1 LSPDTLRNLVLY
13 LVPMILSLSVHEFA
27 HAFVAKALGDG
38 TADEDERVT
47 LSPLAHI
54 DPIGTLLVPAVSIIS
69 TGVAF
74 LGWARPVP
82 VNPARFRRN
91 VNMRTGMAIV
101 AAAGPLSN
109 LLLALGSIG
118 LWVLIVKNGF
128 VTTPRGAAISALLQ
142 AMFTVNVGLCVFNF
156 LPIPP
161 LDGSRVLPRSMD
173 DLVEK
178 ASSYSTFLILA
189 VMVVPFLREPLIDI
203 PMRYL
208 SLAILSLFGLR

>member
-1 LSPDTLRNLVLY
+1 LSPDLVRRLVLY

-27 HAFVAKALGDG
+27 HAFVAKKLGDD
-38 TADEDERVT
+38 TADEEERVT

-54 DPIGTLLVPAVSIIS
+54 DPLGTLIVPGLSIVF

-82 VNPARFRRN
+82 VNPSRFRRG

-101 AAAGPLSN
+101 AVAGPLSN
-109 LLLALGSIG
+109 LLLAVLAIG
-118 LWVLIVKNGF
+118 GLAMSLRTGVLVG
-128 VTTPRGAAISALLQ
+128 PRGEALEMLLG
-142 AMFTVNVGLCVFNF
+142 AMFSVNIGLCVFNL

-178 ASSYSTFLILA
+178 ASAYSNYLIMA
-189 VMVVPFLREPLIDI
+189 VVMIPFLREPLIDI

-208 SLAILSLFGLR
+208 SRAILSLFGLR

>member
-1 LSPDTLRNLVLY
+1 MSPDLVRSLVLY

-27 HAFVAKALGDG
+27 HAFVAKKLGDD
-38 TADEDERVT
+38 TAEQEDRVT

-54 DPIGTLLVPAVSIIS
+54 DPLGTLVVPALSILFS
-69 TGVAF
+69 GVAF

-82 VNPARFRRN
+82 VNPARFRRG

-109 LLLALGSIG
+109 LVLAVISVG
-118 LWVLIVKNGF
+118 LIVVLRKHGLL
-128 VTTPRGAAISALLQ
+128 VGPKGEAIATLLGATFS
-142 AMFTVNVGLCVFNF
+142 VNIGLCVFNF

-173 DLVEK
+173 DLVER
-178 ASSYSTFLILA
+178 AGAYSTYLIMA
-189 VMVVPFLREPLIDI
+189 VVMIPFLREPLLDW
-203 PMRYL
+203 PMRHL
-208 SLAILSLFGLR
+208 RHAILSLFGLA